1 MPPVTKP
8 IGVAVIG
15 CGDIARVRYFPWIA
29 ALSQFEL
36 RGAWSRTRSTCEE
49 IVGQY
54 GGKAYDGVEALLGDR
69 DVDAVI
75 IATPH
80 PSHVALAVAALDAGK
95 HVLVEK
101 PMATSLADADR
112 ICRATRGARGVLMAL
127 PLDSSPP
134 VDTAR
139 RLIEAGAIGR
149 ISGADAVLAHHGPV
163 HAPWFYDLEQAGW
176 GVLADL
182 GIYLISQLTYLFGP
196 AESVSGRVATLFPER
211 NAPDGRPFPV
221 SVDDNAAALIT
232 WPGNILGAI
241 RANWCSPADRRNFI
255 WETRIYGSTGI
266 IFIDMARPESGLI
279 VFSPDRPIEGGAPI
293 IHNRMSGCYQVQL
306 PEWDLHR
313 AVLAAFAERIANG
326 NSSDDAMRERHVID
340 IIDKIYRSSREGT
353 AQVLDPWKTT

>member
-1 MPPVTKP
+1 MNR

-29 ALSQFEL
+29 ALPEFKL
-36 RGAWSRTRSTCEE
+36 AGAWSRTRLACEG
-49 IVGQY
+49 IVGRY
-54 GGKAYDGVEALLGDR
+54 GGKAYDSVEALLGDAE
-69 DVDAVI
+69 VEAVI
-75 IATPH
+75 VATPH
-80 PSHVALAVAALDAGK
+80 PSHAELAMRALERGK

-112 ICRATRGARGVLMAL
+112 LCRAARDAHGILMAL

-134 VDTAR
+134 VDAAK

-149 ISGADAVLAHHGPV
+149 VNGADAVLAHHGPV
-163 HAPWFYDLEQAGW
+163 HAPWFYEVEQAGW

-196 AESVSGRVATLFPER
+196 AESVSGRVTSVFPER
-211 NAPDGRPFPV
+211 TAPDGRRFPV
-221 SVDDNAAALIT
+221 TVDDNAAAVII
-232 WPGNILGAI
+232 WPNGILGTI

-293 IHNRMSGCYQVQL
+293 THNGMTGCYQVPL
-306 PEWDLHR
+306 PAWDLHR
-313 AVLAAFAERIANG
+313 AVLATFAERIANG
-326 NSSDDAMRERHVID
+326 KSSNDPIRERHVID
-340 IIDKIYRSSREGT
+340 IIDKIYRSSQEGT